1 MNNRAKNILLVTNGA
16 EEGYPALEYGA
27 WLAKKLEVSVKLLGI
42 AEQEQ
47 GSKTLLTAIKKAEA
61 SLVKLEV
68 AHETITRQGEVR
80 DIVCKLPDLEQYL
93 IVIGPLGNPRW
104 LRWLRGRNYRHLLE
118 KISTPLIYVPQAQND
133 MRHILVCMGGLGYAL
148 GVEEWAIF
156 LAQKTN
162 ANLTILHILEKVFYD
177 YPTASE
183 IQSHGEEILESD
195 TPHAHNLR
203 LALENAKEAG
213 IQTSLKV
220 RHGDVIHEILAEI
233 GSGNYDL
240 VAMGTHSSAQ
250 SMRRLFMPNVTAE
263 VAESI
268 AIPVL
273 TAPPDPILQS

>member
-133 MRHILVCMGGLGYAL
+133 M
-148 GVEEWAIF
+148 
-156 LAQKTN
+156 
-162 ANLTILHILEKVFYD
+162 HILEKVFYD

>member
-42 AEQEQ
+42 AEQEH
-47 GSKTLLTAIKKAEA
+47 GSKTMLTAIKKAEA

-93 IVIGPLGNPRW
+93 VVIGPLGNPRW

>member
-42 AEQEQ
+42 TEQEQ
-47 GSKTLLTAIKKAEA
+47 GSKTMLTAIKKAEA

-68 AHETITRQGEVR
+68 AHETITSQGEVR

-93 IVIGPLGNPRW
+93 VVIGPLGNPRW

-148 GVEEWAIF
+148 GVEEWALF

-195 TPHAHNLR
+195 TPHAHNLH

-213 IQTSLKV
+213 IPTSLKV
-220 RHGDVIHEILAEI
+220 RQGDVIHEILAEI
-233 GSGNYDL
+233 GSGEYDL

-273 TAPPDPILQS
+273 TAPPDSILQS